1 MILPFFLS
9 AFLSLVTLGLAFF
22 CWRRRH
28 LALAPPL
35 ATLCFCLALTLAFNA
50 LTLHFLFG
58 TEISDPALALA
69 KMIFW
74 SGWYLIAMVA
84 VIFSILWLVLSW
96 RPLSWPA
103 SWQRLL
109 TAALVLLFLI
119 SAYLRLFRLELLVT
133 SIDYDPG
140 SHLLLFQLTVL
151 GKCWI
156 FSWVL
161 IQLTSLSWLLMGWIQ
176 SSFPSLRRQAK
187 WLLLSLSSPLML
199 LGCLFL
205 PEQPRSVAFLYVT
218 PQLLASMPFLVAWV
232 LFRTD
237 LMPYYRSLVFQR
249 LPAAG
254 LVLDDRQR
262 ILALNPVAEQLLQ
275 NRTEQVEGKLLP
287 QAFPPLKNATDTVTI
302 DDETYGYEI
311 KPTI

>member
-1 MILPFFLS
+1 
-9 AFLSLVTLGLAFF
+9 
-22 CWRRRH
+22 
-28 LALAPPL
+28 
-35 ATLCFCLALTLAFNA
+35 
-50 LTLHFLFG
+50 
-58 TEISDPALALA
+58 
-69 KMIFW
+69 
-74 SGWYLIAMVA
+74 MVA

-109 TAALVLLFLI
+109 AAALVLLFLI

-176 SSFPSLRRQAK
+176 SSSPSRRRQAK
-187 WLLLSLSSPLML
+187 WLLLSLSIPLL
-199 LGCLFL
+199 LPGCLFL
-205 PEQPRSVAFLYVT
+205 PAQLRSIAFLYVY
-218 PQLLASMPFLVAWV
+218 PWLLASMPFLITWV
-232 LFRTD
+232 LFRTN

>member
-1 MILPFFLS
+1 
-9 AFLSLVTLGLAFF
+9 
-22 CWRRRH
+22 
-28 LALAPPL
+28 
-35 ATLCFCLALTLAFNA
+35 
-50 LTLHFLFG
+50 
-58 TEISDPALALA
+58 
-69 KMIFW
+69 MIFW

-176 SSFPSLRRQAK
+176 SSSPSRRRQAK
-187 WLLLSLSSPLML
+187 WLLLSLSIPLL
-199 LGCLFL
+199 LPGCLFL
-205 PEQPRSVAFLYVT
+205 PAQLRSIAFLYVY
-218 PQLLASMPFLVAWV
+218 PWLLASMPFLITWV
-232 LFRTD
+232 LFRTN